1 MVHNL
6 DGGEKFSF
14 EYVNED
20 HGFVRL
26 SRVTITRVSDG
37 VQCSVTGNGAKQDI
51 RVPVHVA
58 VYWPNGEAQAWT
70 TYEGTGTPNLKYRRE
85 IEPDFV
91 EEIDRQIPLLTIMLS

>member
-1 MVHNL
+1 MVHNP

-14 EYVNED
+14 EYGSED
-20 HGFVRL
+20 HEFVRL

-37 VQCSVTGNGAKQDI
+37 VRCSVTGNGIKRDI

-58 VYWPNGEAQAWT
+58 VYWPNGEAMAWT
-70 TYEGTGTPNLKYRRE
+70 TYEGDGTSNLTYMRE

-91 EEIDRQIPLLTIMLS
+91 EEIDRQIPLLTIMPS